1 MCTSIRAAIKLL
13 LTFEPCLFMPQFCF
27 GNPIAFGSS
36 VWSPFH
42 VEDTL
47 NWCEGLIAACVI
59 HRLNPYYSKDDSKVN
74 RHNFQFKLKSS
85 IQLRLNYSLEL
96 AHMKNQP
103 VQMKPEWANGIL
115 ILVLSEELNFE
126 IPETKRL
133 EKNVFDRSIDEEF
146 FFKWWIYSWI
156 RIWSTKLNATEMAR

>member
-1 MCTSIRAAIKLL
+1 
-13 LTFEPCLFMPQFCF
+13 
-27 GNPIAFGSS
+27 
-36 VWSPFH
+36 
-42 VEDTL
+42 
-47 NWCEGLIAACVI
+47 
-59 HRLNPYYSKDDSKVN
+59 
-74 RHNFQFKLKSS
+74 
-85 IQLRLNYSLEL
+85 
-96 AHMKNQP
+96 MKNQP

-115 ILVLSEELNFE
+115 ILVLSEDLNFE